1 MTKSNKTSYEKLH
14 KIYQK
19 HRKKYKSNPDSKQM
33 CCMWSTSNPPEVIE
47 ETEPF
52 YEIENAFD
60 ITIND
65 NDCMELY
72 DMELDEAVIK
82 IDALIQ
88 KKANIG

>member
-1 MTKSNKTSYEKLH
+1 MTKSNKTNYEKLH

-33 CCMWSTSNPPEVIE
+33 CCMWSTSIPPDVIE
-47 ETEPF
+47 DTEPF
-52 YEIENAFD
+52 YDIEDAFD

-72 DMELDEAVIK
+72 DMKLDEAVIK
-82 IDALIQ
+82 IDDII
-88 KKANIG
+88 KRKC